1 MNFGVYNDVAIKVW
15 FSVSDVS
22 PAEGVPDGNEVAGW
36 NGAKAEGRT

>member
-1 MNFGVYNDVAIKVW
+1 MNFGVCNDVVIKVW
-15 FSVSDVS
+15 FSVSDGS